1 MLSTLLVWSAWSF
14 IVLGSVL
21 LLLALTN
28 SVLILL
34 TDHDEVDMV
43 KRLFTAGIILV
54 LSGSGLIAEN
64 VTLSVILLLSAFII
78 YWIGWQSFSKVC
90 QWLFEHFWLMWSRYS
105 VRKK

>member
-43 KRLFTAGIILV
+43 KRFFTAGIILV
-54 LSGSGLIAEN
+54 MSGSGLIAEN
-64 VTLSVILLLSAFII
+64 VTLSVILLLRARPQLTSSGMLYCTHDNKGAIR
-78 YWIGWQSFSKVC
+78 STSSEV
-90 QWLFEHFWLMWSRYS
+90 
-105 VRKK
+105 